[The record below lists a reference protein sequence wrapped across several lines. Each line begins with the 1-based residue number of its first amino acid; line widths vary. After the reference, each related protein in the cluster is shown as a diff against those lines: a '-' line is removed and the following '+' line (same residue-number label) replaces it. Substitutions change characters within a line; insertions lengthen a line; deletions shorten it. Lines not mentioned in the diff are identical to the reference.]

1 MIKSSTVKRDLQY
14 LEISSDGAR
23 HTSKGSVAIEHTLTI
38 FVNGNPW
45 VTLFCSPSDLTEL
58 ALGFLE
64 SEGVLKDM
72 GEVEDIVERQG
83 NVWLKL
89 KGQVQSPAHAITSGG
104 GRSSLRELD
113 LDPVPLS
120 ERVKATRILEL
131 ARRFEDSSEVWKVT
145 HGVHSAALSDTREI
159 LVFREDLGR
168 HNAVD
173 KVFGHCLMKGSSPR
187 GLFLFLSGR
196 ISSEMVLKAARRKVP
211 LIASLASP
219 TDKALELAQRLNIT
233 VVGSARDERMRV
245 YTVPR
250 RIL

>member
-1 MIKSSTVKRDLQY
+1 MKRDLQY
-14 LEISSDGAR
+14 LEISSAGAR
-23 HTSKGSVAIEHTLTI
+23 HVSRGSVAIEHTLTI
-38 FVNGNPW
+38 FVNGSPW
-45 VTLFCSPSDLTEL
+45 VTLFCSPTDLTEL

-64 SEGVLKDM
+64 SEGVLRDM
-72 GEVEDIVERQG
+72 KEVEVIEERQG

-89 KGQVQSPAHAITSGG
+89 RGEVRRSAHAITSGG
-104 GRSSLRELD
+104 GRSFLGELD
-113 LDPVPLS
+113 FDPLPLS
-120 ERVKATRILEL
+120 ERVEATGILEL
-131 ARRFEDSSEVWKVT
+131 ARRFEDSSGVWKIT
-145 HGVHSAALSDTREI
+145 HGVHSAALSDTRKI

-173 KVFGHCLMKGSSPR
+173 KVFGHCLLEGSSPR

-233 VVGSARDERMRV
+233 VVGSVRGEKMRV
-245 YTVPR
+245 YTVPQ